1 MIKPVILILTLLL
14 LGCNGAD
21 KKDHSSASNMEQK
34 KINCVKYIFEK
45 DSIFGNIR
53 NHASEKA
60 SLSDAINNYA
70 KNLKSLD
77 FSNCPEDFELAFH
90 KHIEAWL
97 DFRKVSDKYPS
108 LRGELHDIFST
119 IEKSRDSIEFKSR
132 LNDILET
139 WHSVEQSANR

>member
-1 MIKPVILILTLLL
+1 M
-14 LGCNGAD
+14 GCNGAN
-21 KKDHSSASNMEQK
+21 KKEHSAASNMKQK
-34 KINCVKYIFEK
+34 NVNCVKHIFEK
-45 DSIFGNIR
+45 DSIFGDIR

-90 KHIEAWL
+90 KHIDAWL
-97 DFRKVSDKYPS
+97 DFRNLSDKYPS

-119 IEKSRDSIEFKSR
+119 IEKSKDSIEFKSR
-132 LNDILET
+132 LNEIFET
-139 WHSVEQSANR
+139 WNVVEQRANQ